1 MRCRHQT
8 PSRYRSPTVL
18 GPGRVGPSRATA
30 AQHALRQDRP
40 RVHAEA
46 AAAAVGDL
54 GRALEMVALP
64 PGMVLGG

>member
-1 MRCRHQT
+1 MLLVWT
-8 PSRYRSPTVL
+8 YPT
-18 GPGRVGPSRATA
+18 